1 MPEGLFLSRILKF
14 TGGSSGSHRFERVMR
29 PHFDAIYGAAS
40 RFAASQ
46 SDVEDLVQDVCLKA
60 FLNLDELESMEY
72 PRAWLIRV
80 LYNLF
85 IDGQRKNQ
93 RSPLGLIQ
101 ETTDDEANEFAAS
114 KQYQPDEQVDR
125 MMQIDNILGAMKMLD
140 KEQCVL
146 LIMHDVDGYK
156 LKELQSLTGLPLG
169 TLKSRLHRTRVK
181 LGRLLRRDATGK
193 LNLSIVGKRNEL

>member
-101 ETTDDEANEFAAS
+101 ETTDDEANEFVAS
-114 KQYQPDEQVDR
+114 KQYQPDEQVER
-125 MMQIDNILGAMKMLD
+125 MMQVDNILGAMKMLD

-146 LIMHDVDGYK
+146 LLMHDVDGYK

-169 TLKSRLHRTRVK
+169 TLKSKLHRTRAK
-181 LGRLLRRDATGK
+181 LGRLLRSSATK
-193 LNLSIVGKRNEL
+193 NLKLSIVGKQNEL

>member
-1 MPEGLFLSRILKF
+1 MPEGLLLSRILKF
-14 TGGSSGSHRFERVMR
+14 TGRSSGSHRFERVMR

-40 RFAASQ
+40 RFAASK
-46 SDVEDLVQDVCLKA
+46 SDAEDLVQDVCLKA
-60 FLNLDELESMEY
+60 FQSLDELESMDY
-72 PRAWLIRV
+72 PRAWLLRV

-93 RSPLGLIQ
+93 RSPLGMTQ
-101 ETTDDEANEFAAS
+101 GTPDDDAIEFVAS
-114 KQYQPDEQVDR
+114 KQHQPDEQVDR
-125 MMQIDNILGAMKMLD
+125 MMQMDNILGAMKSLD

-146 LIMHDVDGYK
+146 LLLHDVDGYK

-193 LNLSIVGKRNEL
+193 LNLSIVGEQNEL

>member
-1 MPEGLFLSRILKF
+1 
-14 TGGSSGSHRFERVMR
+14 MR
-29 PHFDAIYGAAS
+29 PHFDAVYGAAS

-60 FLNLDELESMEY
+60 FLNLDELELMEY
-72 PRAWLIRV
+72 QRAWLIRV

-101 ETTDDEANEFAAS
+101 ETTDDEADEFVAS

-146 LIMHDVDGYK
+146 LLMHDVDGYK

-169 TLKSRLHRTRVK
+169 TLKSKLHRTRAK
-181 LGRLLRRDATGK
+181 LGRLLRSNVTRNLK
-193 LNLSIVGKRNEL
+193 LSIIGKQNEL